1 MGNVGHWQTGAEW
14 VGSNSAG
21 RDLGVLVTAVQHKPA
36 VCPGS
41 QRANHLLGVIT
52 HNMASW
58 SEDVILLLHL
68 VLVWPRPE
76 YCVRYW
82 PPQYKKDIKALKCIQ
97 RRATQWV
104 TGLEACPL
112 RKG

>member
-58 SEDVILLLHL
+58 SEEVILLLNL
-68 VLVWPRPE
+68 VLMWSHLE
-76 YCVRYW
+76 YYEQFSS
-82 PPQYKKDIKALKCIQ
+82 PQF
-97 RRATQWV
+97 
-104 TGLEACPL
+104 
-112 RKG
+112 